1 MADSSWDNSGLP
13 PQKKGMPTW
22 VKILGGCGIVFV
34 LLLGSCVALGF
45 YGVHKVSEM
54 GKAHWPNY
62 VATVKALQDPASTQA
77 LYEANPPL
85 QKRYSDAAE
94 FEKQVAEWRP
104 SIQIPPAEMP
114 SLTSGRAMA
123 FEGRNRQYGEASS
136 ARKTSVAGFKM
147 EDGRMLVVVWVNDQI
162 MDIRFDHPRQG
173 GGFQVETSGDH

>member
-22 VKILGGCGIVFV
+22 VKILGGCGIVFL
-34 LLLGSCVALGF
+34 LLLGGCVALGF

-54 GKAHWPNY
+54 GKAQWPHY
-62 VATVKALQDPASTQA
+62 VETVKALQDPTSTQA

-85 QKRYSDAAE
+85 QKRFSDAAA
-94 FEKQVAEWRP
+94 FEKEVSDWRS
-104 SIQIPPAEMP
+104 SIQTPPAEMP

-123 FEGRNRQYGEASS
+123 FEGRNRKYGEDGSS
-136 ARKTSVAGFKM
+136 RKTSVAGYKM

-162 MDIRFDHPRQG
+162 MDIRFDHPKG
-173 GGFQVETSGDH
+173 EGGFQVDVSSSN